1 MLNEKDKVIA
11 ENDKC
16 QFAVNSWTEGAES
29 YAVQTWDMKLR
40 CLLAIQKSDPLD
52 RDYILLVD
60 NEVVYSCKSYE
71 ALGAH
76 IDMLALSDGKKKI
89 TGF

>member
-1 MLNEKDKVIA
+1 MFNEKDKIIA

-29 YAVQTWDMKLR
+29 YAVHTWDIKLR

-52 RDYILLVD
+52 REYILIIN
-60 NEVVYSCKSYE
+60 NEVIYASKSYE

-76 IDMLALSDGKKKI
+76 IDMLALSEGKKKI
-89 TGF
+89 TGW